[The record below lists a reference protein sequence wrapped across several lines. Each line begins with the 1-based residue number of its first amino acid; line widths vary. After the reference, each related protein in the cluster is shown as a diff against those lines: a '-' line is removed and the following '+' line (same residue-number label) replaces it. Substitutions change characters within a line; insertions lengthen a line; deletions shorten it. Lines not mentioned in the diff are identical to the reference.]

1 MNREWLTQVALAA
14 GLMLA
19 SQVCGATTI
28 VRPNVPVSVEQS
40 AQSAI
45 GADSAPNDS
54 ARTAAAA
61 ALLCDEAKSLAPQK
75 VNVRQ
80 AATDV
85 LGRAPTDAE
94 LNGLVQRIYRLPQC
108 SAAGVIGEIQALQPA
123 IPIPQAQSALLS
135 VLPAVGTLTTAVA
148 GAAGTLTLTESE
160 LPKSA
165 PEQESLQIARL
176 LWATTNGSY
185 QPSGKADIYV
195 PGAKACAG
203 RQGCEAQMDY
213 IYRITRVE
221 ARNPLSCVFR
231 SWNWSFRPCF
241 QINARLLSNASEA
254 LPMVENWVEA
264 HSLPSPLLS
273 EVLYSTAKRDLGGNY
288 FSKQPT
294 RAEVMDEILKSRRIS
309 ENLAAVAVGPLFGR
323 SDENESF
330 TGAAA
335 FFYPDNRGWLLGS
348 QNFYQRM
355 SLVVGYGSLKSTDEA
370 IGLAGSA
377 YAFGVG
383 VDITPGL
390 LLTGTLLVPDGRLTP
405 ENGAAGSGGDDSTR
419 LMLGLSINSNILA
432 QIGL

>member
-1 MNREWLTQVALAA
+1 MNREWVTQGALAA

-19 SQVCGATTI
+19 SQVCGATSI
-28 VRPNVPVSVEQS
+28 VRPNVPVTVDQVSD
-40 AQSAI
+40 A
-45 GADSAPNDS
+45 
-54 ARTAAAA
+54 ARQKTVDQATTEATRGAAAA
-61 ALLCDEAKSLAPQK
+61 AILCAEATAHGATPKTH
-75 VNVRQ
+75 
-80 AATDV
+80 AALTNV
-85 LGRAPTDAE
+85 LGRSPSQQE
-94 LNGLVQRIYRLPQC
+94 LAQLKQAISLLPQC
-108 SAAGVIGEIQALQPA
+108 STDAVAGLIQQVAPA
-123 IPIPQAQSALLS
+123 IPLQQAEQALAQ
-135 VLPAVGTLTTAVA
+135 VLPAPAPLLGLT
-148 GAAGTLTLTESE
+148 AAGLGALSLTESE
-160 LPKSA
+160 FPKSA

-185 QPSGKADIYV
+185 QPTTNADFYV
-195 PGAKACAG
+195 PGKTACDDRKNCDATN
-203 RQGCEAQMDY
+203 EY
-213 IYRITRVE
+213 LYRITRVE
-221 ARNPLSCVFR
+221 ARNPVNCLFHG
-231 SWNWSFRPCF
+231 NLSFRPCF
-241 QINARLLSNASEA
+241 QINARLLSNT
-254 LPMVENWVEA
+254 PMARPAVETWKEA

-273 EVLYSTAKRDLGGNY
+273 EVLYSTAKRDLAGTHLA
-288 FSKQPT
+288 KQPT
-294 RAEVMDEILKSRRIS
+294 RAELMDEILKSRRIS

-405 ENGAAGSGGDDSTR
+405 ENGVAGSGGDDSTR